1 MICQQL
7 LGPDSREAKSISFEH
22 FVKEGKDCIEY
33 IMPKIFRP
41 NIGDMI
47 DSKLREEDLIQYDI
61 FSLCHFMFDP
71 YFYKIFV

>member
-7 LGPDSREAKSISFEH
+7 LGLNLRDIKNISCGH
-22 FVKEGKDCIEY
+22 FVEEGKYCIEY
-33 IMPKIFRP
+33 ILPKIFRP